1 MVKVLFICLGNIC
14 RSPMAE
20 AIMRDLVKREG
31 LEDNIIIDS
40 AGTGN
45 WHVGKMPHEGTR
57 RILDM
62 YSISYKGQK
71 ARQLTTEDLS
81 QYDYLIGMD
90 SENVG
95 NIRRLAG
102 NQKTGTIQRLL
113 DYLEESPIADVPD
126 PYYTGNFEEVYE
138 MVSKSCVNLLNEIKQ
153 VHKLK

>member
-20 AIMRDLVKREG
+20 AVMRDIVMKEG
-31 LEDNIIIDS
+31 LEGVITIDS

-45 WHVGKMPHEGTR
+45 WHIGKPPHEGTR
-57 RILDM
+57 RILDR

-71 ARQLTTEDLS
+71 ARQLTEEDLFE
-81 QYDYLIGMD
+81 YDYLIGMD

-102 NQKTGTIQRLL
+102 YKQTGNIQRLL
-113 DYLEESPIADVPD
+113 DYLDDSPIADVPD
-126 PYYTGNFEEVYE
+126 PYYTGNFDEVYE
-138 MVSKSCVNLLNEIKQ
+138 MVSKSCVNLLKEIKQ